1 MGPGRRVRRVA
12 VAEQFDPGVASR
24 GGRYA
29 HWHVDPPADHEQES
43 WLLVYL
49 DVMTLLLVML
59 IVLLAFSD
67 RDIGVWLPDPLPEPH
82 PATHSVL
89 QGMPG
94 ILDALP
100 APAPEPE
107 EVVAERVVEEDP
119 LAGLPLDTLGE
130 DIEILVTEGTIS
142 FRISNEILFPSGQAQ
157 LSPQGLAL
165 LDRLIAVLNAS
176 DHRIAVEGH
185 TDDVPIQTERFPSN
199 WELSTGR
206 ATSVVRYLESNGV
219 APYRLRATGYA
230 DTRPLTPND
239 SAESRATNRR
249 VELIMETGAA
259 N

>member
-1 MGPGRRVRRVA
+1 MRPLAG
-12 VAEQFDPGVASR
+12 R

-29 HWHVDPPADHEQES
+29 HWHVDPPADQEQEN

-49 DVMTLLLVML
+49 DVITLLLVML
-59 IVLLAFSD
+59 IVLLAFAD
-67 RDIGVWLPDPLPEPH
+67 RNIGVWLPDPLPEPH

-89 QGMPG
+89 EGMPG

-107 EVVAERVVEEDP
+107 EVVAEAVVEPEPDP

-157 LSPQGLAL
+157 LSPQGLAVL
-165 LDRLIAVLNAS
+165 GRLIAVLNAT
-176 DHRIAVEGH
+176 DHLIAVEGH

-219 APYRLRATGYA
+219 APQRLRATGYA
-230 DTRPLTPND
+230 DTRPLSPND
-239 SAESRATNRR
+239 SVEGRATNRR
-249 VELIMETGAA
+249 VELIMETGVSR
-259 N
+259 